1 MFGDFVILLW
11 PTKDI
16 LTLTFFQ
23 SEGAGY
29 VLLLPTPLR
38 IFKTSYGLESYEF
51 ATSEMMDG
59 PICLVFT
66 SKEMGV
72 IHKFKIKGKFVQVS
86 IFIVNFQTLFS

>member
-1 MFGDFVILLW
+1 
-11 PTKDI
+11 
-16 LTLTFFQ
+16 
-23 SEGAGY
+23 
-29 VLLLPTPLR
+29 
-38 IFKTSYGLESYEF
+38 
-51 ATSEMMDG
+51 MMDG